1 MAYFKYILESISLS
15 CNFNVPQ
22 GTSRNFQ
29 ITSNLNEAD
38 KWKAKILIGNSME
51 EGKKVGDW
59 DNVGYIMISLKDNT
73 IIPIARSDEH
83 RRGYELL
90 SDYYHLS
97 SSDYYS
103 LWVYG
108 KNYPYNL
115 EDLKNLEIAL
125 QKAQSYGLVFED
137 TNPIISF
144 YYLKNYYPEN
154 YPENY
159 PDDISAKDY
168 FANAYNERKPADI
181 SEKGKEFVQAFEL
194 IASCFEEPTLN
205 KRKLKNQIKNLYKVG
220 SSIGLNSNYAQPF
233 ISPIEYEEMLELVDF
248 EDDDEKLWD
257 AFFSFNGWRNKFH
270 QRLRR
275 NINNIKLN
283 NQLGNVAEV
292 IQLMSR
298 I

>member
-1 MAYFKYILESISLS
+1 MSYIAQILESISLS

-29 ITSNLNEAD
+29 ITSNINEAD
-38 KWKAKILIGNSME
+38 KWKVKILIGNSMS
-51 EGKKVGDW
+51 EGEKVGDW
-59 DNVGYIMISLKDNT
+59 DDVGYIMISLKDNT

-83 RRGYELL
+83 RRGYEVLA
-90 SDYYHLS
+90 DYYHLS
-97 SSDYYS
+97 YNDYYP
-103 LWVYG
+103 LWIYG
-108 KNYPYNL
+108 KNYPYDMK
-115 EDLKNLEIAL
+115 DLKQLEIAL

-137 TNPIISF
+137 NNPIINF
-144 YYLKNYYPEN
+144 YYLKNRYPEI

-159 PDDISAKDY
+159 PDNISAKDY
-168 FANAYNERKPADI
+168 FANAYNERKPDNI
-181 SEKGKEFVQAFEL
+181 SEKGKELVQAFEL
-194 IASCFEEPTLN
+194 LTKCFEDKTLQ

-233 ISPIEYEEMLELVDF
+233 ISPIEYEEMIEAVDF
-248 EDDDEKLWD
+248 EDNEENIWD
-257 AFFSFNGWRNKFH
+257 MFFGFNGWRNKFH

-275 NINNIKLN
+275 NINNNKLN
-283 NQLGNVAEV
+283 EQLGNVAEV

>member
-29 ITSNLNEAD
+29 ITSNLNEAN
-38 KWKAKILIGNSME
+38 KWKAKILLGNSMNE
-51 EGKKVGDW
+51 DKKVGDW
-59 DNVGYIMISLKDNT
+59 DDVGYIMISLKDNT

-90 SDYYHLS
+90 YEYYHLS
-97 SSDYYS
+97 SKDYYS

-108 KNYPYNL
+108 KNYPYDL

-125 QKAQSYGLVFED
+125 QKAQSYGLVFGEEY
-137 TNPIISF
+137 PSISF
-144 YYLKNYYPEN
+144 YYLKNSYPKN
-154 YPENY
+154 YPENF
-159 PDDISAKDY
+159 PEVISAKDY
-168 FANAYNERKPADI
+168 FDNCYNERKPEDI
-181 SEKGKEFVQAFEL
+181 SEKGKELVQAFEL
-194 IASCFEEPTLN
+194 ISNCFEEPTLQ
-205 KRKLKNQIKNLYKVG
+205 KRKLKKQIKNLYKVG

-233 ISPIEYEEMLELVDF
+233 ITPIEYEEMLELVDF
-248 EDDDEKLWD
+248 EDDEEKLWD